1 MLFPSRHSRTHTYT
15 TSFEISL
22 IKSKFTNQAIQPKIS
37 STQAPLNMFLLCFLM
52 AATQIIKSQLINKQA
67 QQILEDRKVNIKRT
81 GRCAPEGQHSSS
93 CAGSLQHC
101 SVTPNNHNLSPGN
114 LNASLTPGSIKANL
128 LLCNFNLTE
137 SATTTNILWS
147 GIILIFSPACASV

>member
-1 MLFPSRHSRTHTYT
+1 
-15 TSFEISL
+15 
-22 IKSKFTNQAIQPKIS
+22 
-37 STQAPLNMFLLCFLM
+37 MFLLCFLM

-137 SATTTNILWS
+137 SATDLAATRH
-147 GIILIFSPACASV
+147 IILILFHTGVKGDASVSGVGPFSSSISGSIASLGSLITPLHKTWTVRRMSTSSFS